1 MGPVGTSGGYSVGA
15 VGISVGERDGS
26 SEGLLGGTLIDK
38 DELVETDEDEK
49 VGENIGGA

>member
-1 MGPVGTSGGYSVGA
+1 VGPVGTSGGYSVGA